1 MIKRAKYMAAVM
13 AFAVVFVM
21 LWSSFY
27 IAAESDH
34 ECTGENCPICEQ
46 ISVCYNTIRTI
57 SSGIAAAVAAVLL
70 SCTFSRTVLLY
81 NEETPRCTPVSLK
94 VKLLN

>member
-1 MIKRAKYMAAVM
+1 MTKRAKYMAAVM

-27 IAAESDH
+27 IVAESDH

-46 ISVCYNTIRTI
+46 ISVCCNTIRTI
-57 SSGIAAAVAAVLL
+57 SSGIAAAVATVLL

-81 NEETPRCTPVSLK
+81 NEETPRYTPVSLK

>member
-1 MIKRAKYMAAVM
+1 MTKRAKYMAVVL

-46 ISVCYNTIRTI
+46 ISVCCNTIRTI
-57 SSGIAAAVAAVLL
+57 SSGIAAAVASVLLSYAFSRAVLL
-70 SCTFSRTVLLY
+70 Y
-81 NEETPRCTPVSLK
+81 KEETPIYTPVSLK

>member
-1 MIKRAKYMAAVM
+1 MTKRAKYMAVVL

-46 ISVCYNTIRTI
+46 ISVCCNTIRTI
-57 SSGIAAAVAAVLL
+57 SSGIAAVVAAVLL
-70 SCTFSRTVLLY
+70 SYAFSRTVLLY
-81 NEETPRCTPVSLK
+81 KEETPIYTPVSLK